1 MKKFLTVATA
11 VFLLTFFLISDSG
24 SMRLASYP
32 TEKPSD
38 STLSDFDNII
48 FLVENEVSVEP
59 KEKRPACLLFGH
71 ELTEGVVCLS
81 SYGEYAVYPDNE
93 SSYYVVA
100 CCERCGYFSIVC
112 IYPTALE
119 RLPANH
125 ITIKRPFSSS
135 ARNRIRSC
143 YR

>member
-1 MKKFLTVATA
+1 MMKKFLTVATA

-38 STLSDFDNII
+38 STLFDFDNII

-59 KEKRPACLLFGH
+59 KEKCPACLLFGH

-112 IYPTALE
+112 IV
-119 RLPANH
+119 
-125 ITIKRPFSSS
+125 S
-135 ARNRIRSC
+135 NRIGTSPS
-143 YR
+143 